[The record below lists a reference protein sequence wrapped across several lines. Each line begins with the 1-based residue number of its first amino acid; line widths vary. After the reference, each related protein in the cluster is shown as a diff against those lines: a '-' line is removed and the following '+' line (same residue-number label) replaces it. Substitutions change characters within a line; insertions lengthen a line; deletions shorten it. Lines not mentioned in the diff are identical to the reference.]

1 MDIRQ
6 LRYFITVV
14 QEQSYSKA
22 ANILHIS
29 QPSLSNAIRKL
40 ETAVGFQLLERNT
53 RRLALTDSGRIFYKR
68 SLQLIR
74 DFDNMLKDL
83 DEIKQLGSGKIAI
96 GMIESTKFWLPK
108 VVNEFKT
115 SFSNIKFQ
123 LIEILGKEKV
133 YQSLMQYDVHF
144 MITNQPIEKKEIH
157 LIPIYEEKLILLTHK
172 DDVLNRKGRITL
184 HDLKDRDFIISKV
197 GFRTREDI
205 LKAFEK
211 EMLTPQIMYEIERFE
226 TACSF
231 VEQGLG
237 VTILPESYMK
247 YSPNPNLTMHT
258 IKSDHLKRTV
268 YLAYLKDR
276 YLSPA
281 VCTLLDRIQGFFK

>member
-6 LRYFITVV
+6 LRYFVTVV
-14 QEQSYSKA
+14 QEKNYSKA
-22 ANILHIS
+22 ASILHIS

-74 DFDNMLKDL
+74 NFDNMLKDL
-83 DEIKQLGSGKIAI
+83 DAIKQHGTGKITI

-108 VVNEFKT
+108 AVNKFKK
-115 SFSNIKFQ
+115 SFSNIQFQ
-123 LIEILGKEKV
+123 LIEILGKETV
-133 YQSLMQYDVHF
+133 YKSLMQYDVHF
-144 MITNQPIEKKEIH
+144 TITNQPIDKKEIH
-157 LIPIYEEKLILLTHK
+157 LIPLYDENLILLTHK
-172 DDVLNRKGRITL
+172 DDILNQKERITL
-184 HDLKDRDFIISKV
+184 HDLKGRDFIISKV
-197 GFRTREDI
+197 GLRTREDI
-205 LKAFEK
+205 LKAFEEEK
-211 EMLTPQIMYEIERFE
+211 IIPQIMYEIERFE
-226 TACSF
+226 TAYSF

-237 VTILPESYMK
+237 VTILPESYIK
-247 YSPNPNLTMHT
+247 YTPNPNITMHM
-258 IKSDHLKRTV
+258 IESEHLKRTV

-281 VCTLLDRIQGFFK
+281 VCDLLEEIKGFFK